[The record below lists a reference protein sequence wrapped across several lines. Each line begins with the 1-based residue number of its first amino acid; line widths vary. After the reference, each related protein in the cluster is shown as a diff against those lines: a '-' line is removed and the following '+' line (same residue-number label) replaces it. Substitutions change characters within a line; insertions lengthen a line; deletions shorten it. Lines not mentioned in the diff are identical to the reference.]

1 MDSKYMHKTVII
13 NVLNVGTLR
22 IDMIYLGGTLR
33 KVRKM
38 SLKSLKEKAR
48 KAEDRLKL
56 YLLKNYKKSDFVN
69 QDKVEKLIRKYSEA
83 ISKRRLLK

>member
-1 MDSKYMHKTVII
+1 MHKTVII
-13 NVLNVGTLR
+13 NVPNVGMLR

-38 SLKSLKEKAR
+38 SSKKLIEKAK
-48 KAEDRLKL
+48 KAEDQLRL

-69 QDKVEKLIRKYSEA
+69 QDKVDKLIRKYSET

>member
-1 MDSKYMHKTVII
+1 
-13 NVLNVGTLR
+13 
-22 IDMIYLGGTLR
+22 
-33 KVRKM
+33 M

>member
-1 MDSKYMHKTVII
+1 MDKMSTHTIVII
-13 NVLNVGTLR
+13 NVLNAGMLK

-48 KAEDRLKL
+48 KAEDQLRL

-69 QDKVEKLIRKYSEA
+69 RDKVEKIIEEYSET
-83 ISKRRLLK
+83 ISKRRFLK

>member
-1 MDSKYMHKTVII
+1 VDSKYMHKTVII
-13 NVLNVGTLR
+13 NVPNAGMLR

-38 SLKSLKEKAR
+38 SSKKLIEKAK
-48 KAEDRLKL
+48 KAEEKLKL

-69 QDKVEKLIRKYSEA
+69 QDKVEKLKRKYIETSDKSRV
-83 ISKRRLLK
+83 SK